1 MHNPLQAFLS
11 LGSVV
16 LSITGRKHCMQTWD
30 ISAASRSAEPVRL
43 PMVILATLATVIGS
57 QGVISGPIP

>member
-16 LSITGRKHCMQTWD
+16 LSITGREHIFALMMRNSE
-30 ISAASRSAEPVRL
+30 SAMEFCKLPANRVVELGSRVE
-43 PMVILATLATVIGS
+43 I
-57 QGVISGPIP
+57 